1 MPLISSFYGMYIN
14 SQDFSCLLEN
24 QPFLPKTLLVF
35 WKIGLFYQRRQL
47 SFGKSAF
54 FTKDV
59 KGFSEATI
67 RFIKNTMLS
76 DSCSIEQ
83 TTFYLS
89 SLFIQRW
96 LIATSSYF
104 VRFFRIFS
112 WLCFSFS
119 LYLAQLHIYNKIS
132 SAYRLTSIVI
142 QQYLWYPKLPDAMC
156 TAFLFSTLCCI
167 LLEQIL

>member
-1 MPLISSFYGMYIN
+1 MVCTSIRKILI
-14 SQDFSCLLEN
+14 
-24 QPFLPKTLLVF
+24 VF
-35 WKIGLFYQRRQL
+35 WKISLFYQRRQL

-67 RFIKNTMLS
+67 HFIKKTMLS
-76 DSCSIEQ
+76 DSCSVEQ

-132 SAYRLTSIVI
+132 RAYRLTPVVI
-142 QQYLWYPKLPDAMC
+142 QQYLWYPNFRMLC
-156 TAFLFSTLCCI
+156 VLLFCLAAYVVFCRSKYYN
-167 LLEQIL
+167 